1 MHMRLRAIIAL
12 VTGLGIGGLA
22 FAASAAH
29 EANMDR
35 WEVPVATKKLSNGLT
50 IVVSEDHSSPTV
62 GVSMVYH
69 VGMRLE
75 PRNRTGFA
83 HLFEHLMFEGTP
95 NAKGGTFDRVTTG
108 GGGRNNGSTRPDFTN
123 YIETAPV
130 SALEPILW
138 LEADRMKTL
147 DFNPVT
153 LKNQQ
158 DVVKEEIRVN
168 VKNQPYGG
176 FMWIDIGQHAFSKW
190 ENNHDG
196 YGSFEDLENA
206 SLEDVRAFHRD
217 YYGPNNAVLAIAGDV
232 TPEQGFALA
241 EKYFGD
247 IPARKP
253 PPAPNYS
260 EGLNTQEKRIQQG
273 DAMAQ
278 VPAIAAAWK
287 MPDRGSRDHAPKV
300 VLDNLLAGGS
310 ASRFYQ
316 GLVKG
321 RELALNIQPLY
332 GLIGPWEY
340 DGPTLFTVFALYK
353 PTTDADAVLR
363 AMDEEIAKVASEGV
377 STEELARVKTGML
390 AAWYNGLEAFISRA
404 DTLAK
409 LQLLW
414 GDAEV
419 VNKIPGWIEAVSSE
433 DVQRAARTYLT
444 RANRTVIDRKPA
456 AMLQGAAAAAPAQDD
471 TVPAPTKPAPAPT
484 SDTPA
489 PQPEPPAQP
498 DPPTEQPAQGND

>member
-1 MHMRLRAIIAL
+1 MRSAFLPAL
-12 VTGLGIGGLA
+12 VGGLLLS
-22 FAASAAH
+22 FAAHAAD
-29 EANMDR
+29 ADR
-35 WEVPVATKKLSNGLT
+35 WQVPVAIKKLDNGLT
-50 IVVSEDHSSPTV
+50 VVVSEDHSSPTV
-62 GVSMVYH
+62 GVSVVYH

-75 PRNRTGFA
+75 PRDRTGFA

-95 NAKGGTFDRVTTG
+95 NAKEGVFDRVITG

-123 YIETAPV
+123 YIEMAPV

-176 FMWIDIGQHAFSKW
+176 FMWIDIGQQAFQKW

-206 SLEDVRAFHRD
+206 SLQDVAAFHRD
-217 YYGPNNAVLAIAGDV
+217 YYGPNNAVLGIAGDV

-241 EKYFGD
+241 EKYFGK
-247 IPARKP
+247 IPARPTP
-253 PPAPNYS
+253 PEPDYA
-260 EGLNTQEKRIQQG
+260 EGLNTKEKRITQS
-273 DAMAQ
+273 DALAQ

-287 MPDRGSRDHAPKV
+287 MPERGSKDQAAMA
-300 VLDNLLAGGS
+300 VLGDVLAGGD

-321 RELALNIQPLY
+321 RELALNVDSLY
-332 GLIGPWEY
+332 GLTSPWEY

-353 PTTDADAVLR
+353 PTTTADALLK
-363 AMDEEIAKVASEGV
+363 AMDEEIAKVAKDGV
-377 STEELARVKTGML
+377 GDAELARVKTRML
-390 AAWYNGLEAFISRA
+390 ADWYNGLEAFIGRA

-409 LQLLW
+409 LQTLW
-414 GDAEV
+414 GDAHV
-419 VNKIPGWIEAVSSE
+419 VNKIPGWIEGVTSA
-433 DVQRAARTYLT
+433 DLQRAARTYLT
-444 RANRTVIDRKPA
+444 DANRTVIDRKPA
-456 AMLQGAAAAAPAQDD
+456 AMLQAAPAAGQ
-471 TVPAPTKPAPAPT
+471 
-484 SDTPA
+484 
-489 PQPEPPAQP
+489 Q
-498 DPPTEQPAQGND
+498 